1 MNSKNAKG
9 LWKSIH
15 RIPNPKSTALEGNVN
30 DINKFFN
37 STGSRITG
45 KGPLKTSDIYR
56 TITSLLENSTTQLF
70 ALQAANSGEVLK
82 MIKSLRND
90 SLTGYDNIPIF
101 DNIPI

>member
-9 LWKSIH
+9 LRRDIH
-15 RIPNPKSTALEGNVN
+15 RIPNPKSTTLEGNVN

-70 ALQAANSGEVLK
+70 ALQTANSGEVLK